1 MSATTARQIEST
13 SESLSPAWELA
24 MLQYFRDKLSTAQLK
39 ARYEKN
45 VHERLIEL
53 SEMNS
58 SQPVSEDPGEWTLV
72 GASKTHGTET
82 ERSSLRDEVRKL
94 VRENPHA
101 SNILRLLE
109 AYVTGPGLQLS
120 QQPASTEDV
129 SVENLQLRKTAD
141 RLWKQFW
148 QSNHSHYSYR
158 EHARRTWRDG
168 ECFVRKFS
176 GEAWPPQIR
185 FVDPEAISATV
196 DDLHSQGIITEPQ
209 DVETPIEYLR
219 ALGGDANLVERIP
232 ASQMIQTRLGVD
244 SNEKRGVSLFAAI
257 VEPLN
262 CFTRWMETE
271 LLARKLQS
279 SIVLWRK
286 VQGSPQMAESLA
298 DQAGSTAGGIGGMR
312 RERFAPGTI
321 LTTNQGTDIQFLQPN
336 TNFSDAVSLG
346 RMLLLSV
353 AAGAGLPEFM
363 LTSDASNANFASTM
377 IAEGPAVKFFQ
388 SQQQFFADEFTRIW
402 NWVMEDA
409 IENDLLPPNFFELI
423 DVKWSFPPLI
433 NRDRPRERLADAR
446 LVDSGILSRSE
457 VARRDGADPLTMQR
471 ELEEEQTSEPPSK
484 RKPLT

>member
-1 MSATTARQIEST
+1 
-13 SESLSPAWELA
+13 

-53 SEMNS
+53 SEAGS
-58 SQPVSEDPGEWTLV
+58 SQPVSEDPGEWTFV
-72 GASKTHGTET
+72 GASKNHGTEI
-82 ERSSLRDEVRKL
+82 ERSSQRDEIRKL
-94 VRENPHA
+94 VKENPHA
-101 SNILRLLE
+101 SNILRLLD

-120 QQPASTEDV
+120 HQPTDTEDV
-129 SVENLQLRKTAD
+129 SEENLHLRKRAD
-141 RLWKQFW
+141 HLWTQFW
-148 QSNHSHYSYR
+148 QSNDSHYSYR

-176 GEAWPPQIR
+176 GEAWPPQLR
-185 FVDPEAISATV
+185 FVDPETIAATA
-196 DDLHSQGIITEPQ
+196 DDPHSQGIITEPN
-209 DVETPIEYLR
+209 DVETPVEYLR
-219 ALGGDANLVERIP
+219 SLSGDANLVEQIP
-232 ASQMIQTRLGVD
+232 ASQVTQTRLGVD

-298 DQAGSTAGGIGGMR
+298 DQAGTTAGGIGGAR
-312 RERFAPGTI
+312 REKFAPGTI

-336 TNFSDAVSLG
+336 TNFGDAVSLG

-353 AAGAGLPEFM
+353 AAGVGLPEFM

-377 IAEGPAVKFFQ
+377 VAEGPAVKFFQ
-388 SQQQFFADEFTRIW
+388 SQQQLFADEFTRIW
-402 NWVMEDA
+402 KWVMEDA
-409 IENDLLPPNFFELI
+409 IENDLLPVEFFEVI
-423 DVKWSFPPLI
+423 DVKWSFPSLI

-471 ELEEEQTSEPPSK
+471 ELEEEQAKKPPAK
-484 RKPLT
+484 QKPMTL